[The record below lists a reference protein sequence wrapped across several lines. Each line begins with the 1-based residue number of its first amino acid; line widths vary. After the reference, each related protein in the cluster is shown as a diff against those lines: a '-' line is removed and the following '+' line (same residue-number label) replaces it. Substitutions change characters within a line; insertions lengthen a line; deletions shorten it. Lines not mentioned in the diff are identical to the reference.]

1 MDENV
6 TCLHFNSLQSDVEAN
21 HKHIFIGTET
31 GDVQLF
37 DIDTKQ
43 IVSNLIIPN
52 CIED

>member
-1 MDENV
+1 MNENV

-21 HKHIFIGTET
+21 HNHIFIGMET

-37 DIDTKQ
+37 DIDSKQ